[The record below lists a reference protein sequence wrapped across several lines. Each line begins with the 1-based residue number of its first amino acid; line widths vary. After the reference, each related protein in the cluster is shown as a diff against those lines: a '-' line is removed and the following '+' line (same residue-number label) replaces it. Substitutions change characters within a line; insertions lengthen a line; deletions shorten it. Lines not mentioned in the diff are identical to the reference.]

1 MQVTF
6 YTRKECP
13 LCEKAKQA
21 IASAGMD
28 VELVEVDIDDE
39 PQLRKRF
46 TDDVPV
52 IFVNGVEAFRH
63 FVDPAAFAAYIR
75 GASPAVLAE
84 EPMPKARLPLAH
96 DEIRALMTQL
106 QPGWTYY
113 NAHELRRS
121 FRFRDFADA
130 LAMTNR
136 IGAIAEELQHHPDI
150 LLGWGKVELSIRTH
164 DAGAMTRA
172 DFILA
177 AKIDRIAPVT
187 V

>member
-6 YTRKECP
+6 YTRNECS
-13 LCEKAKQA
+13 LCEKAKRA
-21 IASAGMD
+21 IAAAGTG
-28 VELVEVDIDDE
+28 VTIVEVDIDE
-39 PQLRKRF
+39 HPKLKERF

-63 FVDPAAFAAYIR
+63 SVEPEAFAAYIR
-75 GASPAVLAE
+75 GAAPAVLAE

-96 DEIRALMTQL
+96 DEIRALMSQL
-106 QPGWTYY
+106 HSGWTYH

-121 FRFRDFADA
+121 FRFKNFAEA

-136 IGAIAEELQHHPDI
+136 IGEIAEQLQHHPDI
-150 LLGWGKVELSIRTH
+150 LLGWGKVDLSIRTH
-164 DAGAMTRA
+164 DADAITRA

-177 AKIDRIAPVT
+177 AKIDKL
-187 V
+187 